1 MQLLPLLLLFGFS
14 FLSALPNIFSSTP
27 IPDPRYSF
35 TATSRYNVERR
46 TGGLGVTY
54 HVNAGEF
61 MGHPIIGAELAR
73 EGETIKGGEGS
84 EGEDEDD
91 GTGKEGSGGE
101 EDKERRR
108 KERKERK
115 EKKRQ
120 EKEKR
125 KRGAALAK
133 FESTVERV
141 YTQEMYGQCQRGIDR
156 KERAKEVEMGLFG
169 FGTDWDKVKKIEA
182 EVLESCEELK
192 RLGVIR

>member
-1 MQLLPLLLLFGFS
+1 
-14 FLSALPNIFSSTP
+14 
-27 IPDPRYSF
+27 
-35 TATSRYNVERR
+35 
-46 TGGLGVTY
+46 
-54 HVNAGEF
+54 

-101 EDKERRR
+101 EDRERRR